1 MSTSQTPIITA
12 SDCEGAGEMFQVTTL
27 DLNNVP
33 KTEDGQVDYSQD
45 FFGKKTSLTV
55 SGQLNAE
62 NFAMAFGDVY
72 TFGPTFRAEN
82 SNTQRHAAEFWMI
95 EPEMAF
101 CRPGRRHGRRRGHD
115 QVHHPPV

>member
-1 MSTSQTPIITA
+1 
-12 SDCEGAGEMFQVTTL
+12 MFQVTTL

-62 NFAMAFGDVY
+62 NFAMALAMSIPLVLPSVRRI
-72 TFGPTFRAEN
+72 PTPSVTPLSSGWWSLRWP
-82 SNTQRHAAEFWMI
+82 SPI
-95 EPEMAF
+95 
-101 CRPGRRHGRRRGHD
+101 
-115 QVHHPPV
+115 